1 MNEQDITN
9 AINTDIVAAKPMDD
23 AELESII
30 GQDLTDAVSYVDS
43 DLSPTRAKGTEYY
56 RGDLFGNE
64 VEGNSKVVAMEVR
77 DTVSA
82 MLPSLMR
89 VFFNSENVVEFTPR
103 GPEDVKMAQQA
114 TDYANYIFQNDNA
127 GFLTTYAIFKDALV
141 RKCGIA
147 KFWWEDEERVRIEE
161 YTGLDEQT
169 LQMLMQEPGAEVKI
183 VVSYPDPSVD
193 EMQLT
198 TVDPMTGQPVV
209 MPAPMLHDVQIKR
222 ITKDGRIKIMAV
234 PPEELLLNRRAR
246 SFDDATIIAHRQMAT
261 VADLIAMG
269 YDQDEIEENI
279 SSTDLDSN
287 DEYLARQPL
296 STTFGTNDAANP
308 MMRTVLYIEAYAR
321 VDYDGD
327 GIAELRKVCCMGAG
341 YKVVRNLPASYIP
354 FADFPCD
361 PEPHTSPLEAMS
373 IFDITRD
380 LQEIKSEIL
389 RNTLDS
395 LAQSIHPRT
404 AVVEGQVNI
413 DDVLNNETGAIIRM
427 RAPGMVQPL
436 STPFVGQAAFP
447 MMEYMDQ
454 IKEDRTGMSKAA
466 MGLNADALQS
476 STKAA
481 VNATISAS
489 QGRIELTARI
499 LAEGMK
505 KLFKGILFLVTTH
518 QDKARMVRMRNEW
531 VQIDPRAWDAG
542 MDANINIALGNGDT
556 NERLQALM
564 MILAKQEQ
572 ILQQL
577 GPTNPLVTPQQ
588 FSNTLRK
595 IVELSGFKDASS
607 YFQDIPADYVPPAPP
622 APKPTPEEI
631 LAQVQAESIKADIQ
645 KKAAELEL
653 QRQQMLLDDDLKR
666 DQMAQDLYLKKYEI
680 ELKYNS
686 QISTAEIDAAQNID
700 REAIRQ
706 QALLAQQQAA
716 QFIEQQQPAA
726 PMATPSTFNG
736 MAQ

>member
-9 AINTDIVAAKPMDD
+9 TINTDIVAVQPMDD
-23 AELESII
+23 AELQSII
-30 GQDLTDAVSYVDS
+30 TQDLVDAVSYIDS
-43 DLSPTRAKGTEYY
+43 DISPTRAKGTEYY

-89 VFFNSENVVEFTPR
+89 VFFSTENVVEFVPR
-103 GPEDVKMAQQA
+103 GPEDVANAQQA
-114 TDYANYIFQNDNA
+114 TDYVNYIFQNDNN
-127 GFLTTYAIFKDALV
+127 GFLTSYAIFKDSLV

-147 KFWWEDEERVRIEE
+147 KFWWEDEEKVHIDE

-169 LQMLMQEPGAEVKI
+169 LQMLMQEPEAEVKI
-183 VVSYPDPSVD
+183 VVSYPDPEVD

-222 ITKDGRIKIMAV
+222 ITKDGRIRIMAV
-234 PPEELLLNRRAR
+234 PPEELLLDRRAR
-246 SFDDATIIAHRQMAT
+246 SFDDSTIIAHRQMAT

-269 YDQDEIEENI
+269 YDQEEIEENI
-279 SSTDLDSN
+279 MSNDLDSN

-308 MMRTVLYIEAYAR
+308 MMRRVLYVEAYSR

-327 GIAELRKVCCMGAG
+327 GIAELRKVCCMGGG

-505 KLFKGILFLVTTH
+505 KLFKGILFLVVTH

-531 VQIDPRAWDAG
+531 VAMDPRHWEAT
-542 MDANINIALGNGDT
+542 MDASINIGLGNGDM
-556 NERLQALM
+556 NERRQALM
-564 MILAKQEQ
+564 MILTKQEQ

-622 APKPTPEEI
+622 QPKPTPEQV

-653 QRQQMLLDDDLKR
+653 RRQQMVMDDDLKR

-706 QALLAQQQAA
+706 QAVIAQQQAA
-716 QFIEQQQPAA
+716 QLMQAPQQA
-726 PMATPSTFNG
+726 PSTYNG

>member
-9 AINTDIVAAKPMDD
+9 TINTDVAAVTPMDD
-23 AELESII
+23 AELQSII
-30 GQDLTDAVSYVDS
+30 TQDLTDAVSYIDS

-89 VFFNSENVVEFTPR
+89 VFFSTENVVEFVPR
-103 GPEDVKMAQQA
+103 GPEDVQSAQQA
-114 TDYANYIFQNDNA
+114 TDYANYIFQNDNN
-127 GFLTTYAIFKDALV
+127 GFLTSYAIFKDALV

-147 KFWWEDEERVRIEE
+147 KFWWEDDEKVSIDE
-161 YTGLDEQT
+161 YTGLDDQT
-169 LQMLMQEPGAEVKI
+169 LEMLMQEPDAEVKI
-183 VVSYPDPSVD
+183 VVSYPDPNVD
-193 EMQLT
+193 EMQMT
-198 TVDPMTGQPVV
+198 TVDPMTGAPVT
-209 MPAPMLHDVQIKR
+209 MPAPMIHDVQIKR
-222 ITKDGRIKIMAV
+222 ITKDGRIRIMAV
-234 PPEELLLNRRAR
+234 PPEELLLDRRAR

-261 VADLIAMG
+261 MADLIAMG
-269 YDQDEIEENI
+269 YDQEEIEENI

-308 MMRTVLYIEAYAR
+308 MMRRVLYVEAYSR

-327 GIAELRKVCCMGAG
+327 GIAELRKVCCMGSG
-341 YKVVRNLPASYIP
+341 YQVVRNLPASYIP

-436 STPFVGQAAFP
+436 TTPFVGQAAFP

-518 QDKARMVRMRNEW
+518 QDKERMVRLRNEW
-531 VQIDPRAWDAG
+531 VAIDPRHWNAG
-542 MDANINIALGNGDT
+542 MDASINIGLGNGDT

-564 MILAKQEQ
+564 MIMAKQEQ

-577 GPTNPLVTPQQ
+577 GPQNPLVTPQQ

-607 YFQDIPADYVPPAPP
+607 FFQDIPADYVPPAPP
-622 APKPTPEEI
+622 APKPSPEEI

-645 KKAAELEL
+645 KKAADLEL
-653 QRQQMLLDDDLKR
+653 QRQQMIMDDDLKR

-686 QISTAEIDAAQNID
+686 QISTAEINAAQNID

-706 QALLAQQQAA
+706 QALLAQQQAE
-716 QFIEQQQPAA
+716 QFVQQPQPTA
-726 PMATPSTFNG
+726 PMASPITLNG

>member
-1 MNEQDITN
+1 MIENITDN
-9 AINTDIVAAKPMDD
+9 LSTDIAAQTPMDD
-23 AELESII
+23 AELQAII
-30 GQDLTDAVSYVDS
+30 TQDLTDAISYVDS
-43 DLSPTRAKGTEYY
+43 DLSPTRARGTEYY

-82 MLPSLMR
+82 MLPSLMK
-89 VFFNSENVVEFTPR
+89 VFFSSENVVEFVPR
-103 GPEDVKMAQQA
+103 GPEDVKSAQQA
-114 TDYANYIFQNDNA
+114 TDYVNYIFQNDNS

-147 KFWWEDEERVRIEE
+147 KFYWTDDEKVKIDD

-169 LQMLMQEPGAEVKI
+169 LQMVMQEPDAQVKI
-183 VVSYPDPSVD
+183 VVSYPDPDID
-193 EMQLT
+193 EMQMT
-198 TVDPMTGQPVV
+198 TIDPMTGQPVT
-209 MPAPMLHDVQIKR
+209 MPAPMLHDVQVKR
-222 ITKDGRIKIMAV
+222 VTKDGRITVMAV
-234 PPEELLLNRRAR
+234 PPEELLLDRRAR

-261 VADLIAMG
+261 VADLLAMG
-269 YDQDEIEENI
+269 YDQDEIDENI
-279 SSTDLDSN
+279 SSSDLDSN

-296 STTFGTNDAANP
+296 STTFGENAANP
-308 MMRTVLYIEAYAR
+308 MMQRVLYIEAYSR

-327 GIAELRKVCCMGAG
+327 GLPELRKICCMGSG

-373 IFDITRD
+373 IFDITHD

-404 AVVEGQVNI
+404 AIVEGQVNI

-427 RAPGMVQPL
+427 RAPGMVQAM

-447 MMEYMDQ
+447 MLEYMDQ
-454 IKEDRTGMSKAA
+454 IREDRTGMSKAA

-476 STKAA
+476 STKTAVAA
-481 VNATISAS
+481 TVSAS
-489 QGRIELTARI
+489 QSRIELTARI

-505 KLFKGILFLVTTH
+505 KLFKGILFLVVTH
-518 QDKARMVRMRNEW
+518 QDKARIVRMRNEF
-531 VQIDPRAWDAG
+531 VTIDPSHWETS
-542 MDANINIALGNGDT
+542 MDASINIGLGNGDT
-556 NERLQALM
+556 NERLQGLM
-564 MILAKQEQ
+564 MIMAKQEQ

-577 GPTNPLVTPQQ
+577 GTQNPLVTPQQ

-607 YFQDIPADYVPPAPP
+607 YFNDIPADYVPPPPP
-622 APKPTPEEI
+622 APKATPEEL

-653 QRQQMLLDDDLKR
+653 KRQQMMMDDDLKR

-686 QISTAEIDAAQNID
+686 QINTAEIDAAQNID

-706 QALLAQQQAA
+706 QAALAQQQAA
-716 QFIEQQQPAA
+716 QFIEQQQQP
-726 PMATPSTFNG
+726 PMPPMNPSTFNG